1 MADTQTQLAVL
12 ANNLNLTAEQLA
24 QLTTNLQTFK
34 DQALLAL
41 DEDVARAQDGSRIT
55 RKGFELLGK
64 ALAGKELKFT
74 RAVVGDSLIDGQ
86 LTVPTDEEVYELNEL
101 ISPRFEV
108 SLGKVTHTGG
118 GTAAISFELKNTKNT
133 EPIWTREFGIMAE
146 DPDSGDE
153 ILYCYRNDGILSQCM
168 PPSGGKSVWDI
179 IITVYT
185 IVSEAANI
193 TAVIDGSMNFVTP
206 HEFDEHIKSTR
217 PHPNIPYMA
226 GGVSTTPALWAT
238 GSDSNLH
245 AMSLSAVRNMVLS
258 GVDLDFDTSEL
269 DAELDT
275 IRTTVETSLDAI
287 QTTVGEL
294 ETDVKQ
300 LGGRATQLENNVA
313 NLFMQLD
320 TESEL
325 GLQPNLLI
333 SEDFIDNVYC
343 DLTSVRVTA
352 FDGVGWCDL
361 ADGRTIIPGR
371 WYTITDGTNSEFV
384 QIDKVY
390 RSERGKYRAS
400 FTNGLMHEYDVT
412 RAQLYRTT
420 GAITSGSIVG
430 AGEIK
435 SQALTF
441 TETWQG
447 AGANTQVT
455 LELETNQSN
464 ANSFTITDNGTF
476 NADGEFTLE

>member
-74 RAVVGDSLIDGQ
+74 RAVVGDSEINGQ
-86 LTVPTDEEVYELNEL
+86 LTTPTDEEIFELTEL
-101 ISPRFEV
+101 INYRFEV
-108 SLGKVTHTGG
+108 SLGKVTHTGA
-118 GTAAISFELKNTKNT
+118 GTAAVSFELKNTETT

-146 DPDSGDE
+146 DPDTGDE
-153 ILYCYRNDGILSQCM
+153 VLYCYRNDGILSQCM
-168 PPSGGKSVWDI
+168 PAGGGKVVWDI

-185 IVSEAANI
+185 IVSDAANV

-206 HEFDEHIKSTR
+206 HEFDEHINSTR

-258 GVDLDFDTSEL
+258 GVNLDFDTTEIDATL
-269 DAELDT
+269 DDFTQRLEDAESLVKQFDG
-275 IRTTVETSLDAI
+275 RTTQIEV
-287 QTTVGEL
+287 
-294 ETDVKQ
+294 
-300 LGGRATQLENNVA
+300 NVA

-320 TESEL
+320 AERDL

-333 SEDFIDNVYC
+333 AEDFAANEFCDMSQWPVISIDGAQLTIQNAAEILPGNVYT
-343 DLTSVRVTA
+343 LS
-352 FDGVGWCDL
+352 DGENYE
-361 ADGRTIIPGR
+361 I
-371 WYTITDGTNSEFV
+371 V
-384 QIDKVY
+384 QITGVSKV
-390 RSERGKYRAS
+390 G
-400 FTNGLMHEYDVT
+400 VT
-412 RAQLYRTT
+412 YTVTLAEAPTHPYGSAILYRTT
-420 GAITSGSIVG
+420 ATIADGTAYG
-430 AGEIK
+430 AGEI
-435 SQALTF
+435 QARALTF

-447 AGANTQVT
+447 TGANSQVT
-455 LELETNQSN
+455 LELETTQSN
-464 ANSFTITDNGTF
+464 ANSFTVTDNGTF
-476 NADGEFTLE
+476 SADGEFTLSA